1 MSTSQSEL
9 TIGQPCC
16 HKQTLNCLQFRMAL
30 PISSRT
36 IVDCSPLIS
45 CEGVRERHLSSYNA
59 NRQWESVQNSKDSL
73 RALKLVDR
81 SDPAVTLVAKRV
93 IALAMGGERDPILL
107 REAVLQSFRNDPGAS
122 GL

>member
-1 MSTSQSEL
+1 MGGPQWKAPEL
-9 TIGQPCC
+9 LGCRG
-16 HKQTLNCLQFRMAL
+16 F
-30 PISSRT
+30 
-36 IVDCSPLIS
+36 VDCSPLIS

-59 NRQWESVQNSKDSL
+59 NRQWEFVQNSKDSL

>member
-1 MSTSQSEL
+1 MDLSCASLRGWSVPIRPLLAAGAFSPEDVATL
-9 TIGQPCC
+9 TAA
-16 HKQTLNCLQFRMAL
+16 F
-30 PISSRT
+30 
-36 IVDCSPLIS
+36 
-45 CEGVRERHLSSYNA
+45 E
-59 NRQWESVQNSKDSL
+59 DSL

>member
-1 MSTSQSEL
+1 MDLSCASLRGWSVPIRPLLAAGAFSPEDAA
-9 TIGQPCC
+9 
-16 HKQTLNCLQFRMAL
+16 TLIAAF
-30 PISSRT
+30 
-36 IVDCSPLIS
+36 
-45 CEGVRERHLSSYNA
+45 E
-59 NRQWESVQNSKDSL
+59 DSL

-93 IALAMGGERDPILL
+93 IALAMGGERDPKLL

>member
-1 MSTSQSEL
+1 VPIRPLLAAGAFSPEDAA
-9 TIGQPCC
+9 
-16 HKQTLNCLQFRMAL
+16 TLIAAF
-30 PISSRT
+30 
-36 IVDCSPLIS
+36 
-45 CEGVRERHLSSYNA
+45 E
-59 NRQWESVQNSKDSL
+59 DSL